1 MNTSKIL
8 ILDDDKIVTTALK
21 TLLKIEGFSGVVFFN
36 SPNEALEY
44 LKGEK
49 PDLIISDF
57 MMPEMNGFEFLSKA
71 KELYSEV
78 SMILLTGYADKEN
91 AIRAINEIGLYKYIE
106 KPWDNDDLILNI
118 RNGIERSSLL
128 AQLKEKIDELEKAN
142 VQLEKYSRSLEE
154 MVAERTSDLIQANSK
169 LSGIITYCADGIV
182 IINSDGKILQA
193 NPSAENM
200 IGLGEMTLQEMM
212 FANICVSEKQRDFKQ
227 KLQSGEE
234 FLLKDYYILNNLC
247 NKKIP
252 VEVNFAPIIDENDT
266 NTKFVGVIRNIQTQ
280 KEMERLRDDFIAT
293 LTHDLRTPLLASI
306 QTLKFFLDGTLGKLE
321 EKQEMLLSTMKKSNE
336 DLLGLV
342 NALLEVYRYEAGR
355 LTLCKTKFNFKE
367 LVEQC
372 YMELKPLAD
381 KKEIAFKTE
390 DISDFDILADRGEL
404 RRVII
409 NLCGNAINY
418 TPKQG
423 EVKIQVKTEE
433 KDLIFSV
440 IDNGGGIPKE
450 DIPYLFKRFSQGT
463 SKKRS
468 AGTGLGLYLSR
479 QIVEAHSGKIWLE
492 SKLQKGS
499 EFSFLLTDV
508 IVSVNNEKLEKFS
521 V

>member
-78 SMILLTGYADKEN
+78 SMILLTGYADKES

-182 IINSDGKILQA
+182 IIKSDGKILQA

-212 FANICVSEKQRDFKQ
+212 
-227 KLQSGEE
+227 
-234 FLLKDYYILNNLC
+234 
-247 NKKIP
+247 
-252 VEVNFAPIIDENDT
+252 
-266 NTKFVGVIRNIQTQ
+266 
-280 KEMERLRDDFIAT
+280 
-293 LTHDLRTPLLASI
+293 
-306 QTLKFFLDGTLGKLE
+306 
-321 EKQEMLLSTMKKSNE
+321 
-336 DLLGLV
+336 
-342 NALLEVYRYEAGR
+342 
-355 LTLCKTKFNFKE
+355 
-367 LVEQC
+367 
-372 YMELKPLAD
+372 
-381 KKEIAFKTE
+381 
-390 DISDFDILADRGEL
+390 
-404 RRVII
+404 
-409 NLCGNAINY
+409 
-418 TPKQG
+418 
-423 EVKIQVKTEE
+423 
-433 KDLIFSV
+433 
-440 IDNGGGIPKE
+440 
-450 DIPYLFKRFSQGT
+450 
-463 SKKRS
+463 
-468 AGTGLGLYLSR
+468 
-479 QIVEAHSGKIWLE
+479 
-492 SKLQKGS
+492 
-499 EFSFLLTDV
+499 
-508 IVSVNNEKLEKFS
+508 
-521 V
+521 